1 MMKKIVKPLFIIL
14 VLSMLLFACTPGVD
28 QSQTE
33 EILRTIADQVV
44 KLTIQADEVEML
56 KQALT
61 ACPDACPTCEA
72 PPTTTPCPETTP
84 CPVCA
89 TEVPTPTPTAT
100 STVQARTASISGRLI
115 YPSEYIPPQRIV
127 AYEVKT
133 GYYYWVRTALGNSS
147 YTISNLPAGTYKV
160 VSYAQIE
167 GVTGLMAGYT
177 PYAACNFTCAENH
190 TLIEFEL
197 KEGEHK
203 TGIDPIDW
211 YAPPGVGWPD
221 EPQG

>member
-1 MMKKIVKPLFIIL
+1 MKKITKPIFFIL
-14 VLSMLLFACTPGVD
+14 VLSMLLFACTPD
-28 QSQTE
+28 ANQTDE
-33 EILRTIADQVV
+33 LLRTIADNVV
-44 KLTIQADEVEML
+44 KLTVQAGEVEML

-61 ACPDACPTCEA
+61 ACPNACPTCEV

-89 TEVPTPTPTAT
+89 TEVPTPTAT
-100 STVQARTASISGRLI
+100 STVKAHTASISGRLI
-115 YPSEYIPPQRIV
+115 YPSEYIPPQRVV

-133 GYYYWVRTALGNSS
+133 GYYYWVRTAEGYTS

-160 VSYAQIE
+160 VSYAQFE
-167 GVTGLMAGYT
+167 GANGIMAGYT
-177 PYAACNFTCAENH
+177 PYAACNFTCAEDH

-197 KEGEHK
+197 KEGEKK

-211 YAPPGVGWPD
+211 YAPPDVGWPN